1 MAVHLRDIGVV
12 EQNAEA
18 VPCTTHTSEG
28 DDAGQNDGLVFSR
41 EPISIT
47 VTPNTYIRMNPGA
60 QCLGDEGQ
68 VNHQGLGKSENKK
81 PGIRIQSYY
90 NSEHR
95 KPKKQNICRRMN

>member
-18 VPCTTHTSEG
+18 VPCATHTSEG

-68 VNHQGLGKSENKK
+68 VNHQGLGKSEK
-81 PGIRIQSYY
+81 
-90 NSEHR
+90 
-95 KPKKQNICRRMN
+95 